1 MTSIT
6 LNAAD
11 IKAIAE
17 ATAKLINASNQPA
30 KFYPISEASKLLG
43 KSPPTLRR
51 YCNNREEI
59 LPTERIKSGNEWM
72 IDVAAYQARKLKEEQ
87 TSRIY

>member
-11 IKAIAE
+11 IKAIAAE
-17 ATAKLINASNQPA
+17 IAKLINASEPA
-30 KFYPISEASKLLG
+30 RFYPISEASKLLG

-51 YCNNREEI
+51 YCNNRVEI

-87 TSRIY
+87 TSRVY